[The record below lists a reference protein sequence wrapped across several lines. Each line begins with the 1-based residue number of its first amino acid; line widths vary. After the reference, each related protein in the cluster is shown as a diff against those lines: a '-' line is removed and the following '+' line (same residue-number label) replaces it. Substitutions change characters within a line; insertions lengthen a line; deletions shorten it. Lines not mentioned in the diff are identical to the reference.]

1 MKTNPKFRRA
11 ATLLLAASAVPAL
24 AQQGDA
30 ENTAA
35 LDEIVVTATRTAQP
49 IQNIPAAVTVINR
62 ERIEQS
68 NATTVDQ
75 LLAEVP
81 GVYAARM
88 DVAAPNRIAQTYT
101 RGMSG
106 NGRTLVLI
114 DGVPMNV
121 QYDGQVDWSQLTTR
135 DVERV
140 EVVRGAGSGLYGG
153 NAMGGVINILTR
165 SPKPGLEK
173 NIAVEYGSNETG
185 TLAASLRGRSGATG
199 FALSASQLKSD
210 GYDMWT
216 EAQKAAAGSAR
227 DKLIAIGTEKKNFS
241 GKLEHEISVRDQVD
255 FNVSYLDDEATGFYD
270 IPGYLPQRREQW
282 LTSGRYRHFGDAAET
297 TVVLYGRFGKQY
309 ADSTARPYTAI
320 AYQGTY
326 DDRTVGINA
335 QSIFR
340 PSETQ
345 QLTVGADYLDGSID
359 VTEDRYAA
367 TPGRE
372 SQRKGY
378 VTRLGVFAQ
387 DELKLGTSWIA
398 HVVGRFDHW
407 KTHGSQADTLAGQP
421 TGDYAERSGTEFSPK
436 LSVLYKL
443 LPQTNLRA
451 SVGKAFKL
459 PELWEMYS
467 SSRRGTVT
475 YWGNPDLEPE
485 TVIAHEIG
493 LDHYFGTRGY
503 AKFTLYRNDA
513 DSFVYS
519 VQRDATNNDKTNVEG
534 VVTKGLEIEAAYRPF
549 DKLRLS
555 AAYTYNNSTVTESA
569 SDPALVGKQLI
580 YVPRHQGYAR
590 ADYELPDNLRLFAA
604 VNHVGNRQANDKN
617 TAYYGKY
624 TIYDIGLAKRFSP
637 TLDARLTIRNLTD
650 EIYEGIGYLA
660 PGRLV
665 TATLNAKF

>member
-1 MKTNPKFRRA
+1 MNETRKLPP
-11 ATLLLAASAVPAL
+11 ATALLLALSAVPVM
-24 AQQGDA
+24 AQQTEA
-30 ENTAA
+30 ETAS
-35 LDEIVVTATRTAQP
+35 LDEVVVTATRTAQS
-49 IQNIPAAVTVINR
+49 IQNVPAAVTVISR

-165 SPKPGLEK
+165 SPKPGLETS
-173 NIAVEYGSNETG
+173 ITAEYGSNATS
-185 TLAASLRGRSGATG
+185 TLAASLRGRSGTTG

-216 EAQKAAAGSAR
+216 DDQKAAAGSAR

-241 GKLEHEISVRDQVD
+241 GKLEHELSVRDMVD
-255 FNVSYLDDEATGFYD
+255 FHVSYLDDEATGFYD

-282 LTSGRYRHFGDAAET
+282 LSSGRYRHFGDAAET

-309 ADSTARPYTAI
+309 ADSTARPYTSI

-335 QSIFR
+335 QSVLR
-340 PSETQ
+340 LSESQ

-359 VTEDRYAA
+359 VVEDHYAA
-367 TPGRE
+367 TPARE
-372 SQRKGY
+372 SRRKGY

-387 DELKLGTSWIA
+387 DEIRLGAAWIA
-398 HVVGRFDHW
+398 NLVGRFDHW
-407 KTHGSQADTLAGQP
+407 KTHGSQTDTLAGQP

-443 LPQTNLRA
+443 QPQTNLRA
-451 SVGKAFKL
+451 SAGKAFKL

-467 SSRRGTVT
+467 SSKRGTVT
-475 YWGNPDLEPE
+475 YWGNPDLKPE
-485 TVIAHEIG
+485 TVMAYELG
-493 LDHYFGTRGY
+493 LDQYFGSRGY
-503 AKFTLYRNDA
+503 AKFTLYRNAA
-513 DSFVYS
+513 DNFVYS
-519 VQRDATNNDKTNVEG
+519 VQRDATNNDKTNIEG
-534 VVTKGLEIEAAYRPF
+534 VTTKGLEVEAAYRVSGQM
-549 DKLRLS
+549 KLS
-555 AAYTYNNSTVTESA
+555 GSWTYNDSVVTDSA

-580 YVPRHQGYAR
+580 NVPRHQGYAR
-590 ADYELPDNLRLFAA
+590 IDYELPEGLRLFAA
-604 VNHVGNRQANDKN
+604 VNHVGMRQANDKN
-617 TAYYGKY
+617 TSAYGKY
-624 TIYDIGLAKRFSP
+624 TIYDAGLAKRWSDK
-637 TLDARLTIRNLTD
+637 LEARLTVRNLTD
-650 EIYEGIGYLA
+650 VIYEGIGYLA

-665 TATLNAKF
+665 TATLNASF